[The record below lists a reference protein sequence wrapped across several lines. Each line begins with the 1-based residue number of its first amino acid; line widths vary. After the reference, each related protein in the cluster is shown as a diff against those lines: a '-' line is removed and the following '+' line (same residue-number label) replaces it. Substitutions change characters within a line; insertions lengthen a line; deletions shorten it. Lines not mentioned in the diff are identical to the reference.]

1 MSELPKVAICYPS
14 SDMVHADFTLALAGL
29 CLAAHPLPVTVI
41 NAKSSIVAEARN
53 NGVAEA
59 RDSGAEYLLFLDSDM
74 VFPLTLLH
82 RLLLH
87 RKDIVGAIYTRRQ
100 PPFSLLG
107 HTLDNHPDADASGLV
122 EMARLP
128 TGCLLIRMAVFDA
141 LSKPY
146 FFFGV
151 DHDEGT
157 LLGEDYAFC
166 DAARAAGF
174 RIWADL
180 NLSQEIGHIGQRI
193 CRIAETLSGKS
204 VSESARKTTP

>member
-1 MSELPKVAICYPS
+1 MSELPKVAVCYPS

-29 CLAAHPLPVTVI
+29 CLTAHPLPVTVI

-53 NGVAEA
+53 NGVEEA

-100 PPFSLLG
+100 PPYSLLG
-107 HTLDNHPDADASGLV
+107 KTLASQPNPDASGLV

-128 TGCLLIRMAVFDA
+128 TGCMLIRMTVFDA

-146 FFFGV
+146 FYFGINP
-151 DHDEGT
+151 DQGT

-174 RIWADL
+174 HIWADL
-180 NLSQEIGHIGQRI
+180 NLSQDIGHIGQHV
-193 CRIAETLSGKS
+193 CRITDTHGDNS
-204 VSESARKTTP
+204 VSELESKTI

>member
-1 MSELPKVAICYPS
+1 MSELPKVAVCYPS

-53 NGVAEA
+53 NGVEEA
-59 RDSGAEYLLFLDSDM
+59 RESGAEYLLFLDSDM

-100 PPFSLLG
+100 APYSLLG
-107 HTLDNHPDADASGLV
+107 QILDSHPDPDAGGCV

-128 TGCLLIRMAVFDA
+128 TGCMLIRMAVFDA

-146 FFFGV
+146 FFFGINQ
-151 DHDEGT
+151 EQGT

-180 NLSQEIGHIGQRI
+180 NLSQEIGHIGQHV
-193 CRIAETLSGKS
+193 CRLSETLSGDS
-204 VSESARKTTP
+204 VPVLKCKTTS

>member
-53 NGVAEA
+53 NGVEEA
-59 RDSGAEYLLFLDSDM
+59 RGSGAEYLLFLDSDM

-87 RKDIVGAIYTRRQ
+87 RKDIVGAVYTRRQ
-100 PPFSLLG
+100 APYSLLG
-107 HTLDNHPDADASGLV
+107 KTLDSQPDPETTGCV

-128 TGCLLIRMAVFDA
+128 TGCMLIRMAVFDA
-141 LSKPY
+141 LPKPY
-146 FFFGV
+146 FFFGIN
-151 DHDEGT
+151 HEQGT

-180 NLSQEIGHIGQRI
+180 NLSQEIGHIGQRV
-193 CRIAETLSGKS
+193 CRIAETLGRHS
-204 VSESARKTTP
+204 VLEPARKTTP

>member
-1 MSELPKVAICYPS
+1 MSELPKVAVCYPS
-14 SDMVHADFTLALAGL
+14 SDMVHADFALALAGL
-29 CLAAHPLPVTVI
+29 CLAAHPIPVTVI

-53 NGVAEA
+53 NGVEDA
-59 RDSGAEYLLFLDSDM
+59 RQSGAEYLLFLDSDM

-82 RLLLH
+82 RLLVH
-87 RKDIVGAIYTRRQ
+87 RKDIVGALYTKRL
-100 PPFSLLG
+100 PPYDLLG
-107 HTLDNHPDADASGLV
+107 KAVASQPVPDANGLV

-128 TGCLLIRMAVFDA
+128 TGCMLIRMAVFDA

-146 FFFGV
+146 FYFGINQ
-151 DHDEGT
+151 EQQT

-166 DAARAAGF
+166 DGARLAGF

-193 CRIAETLSGKS
+193 CRISDAHGGDSVAVPDGKT
-204 VSESARKTTP
+204 V